1 MTTLRIDLETY
12 SDVDLK
18 KCGVHKYVESD
29 NFEVMLFAY
38 AFGDSDV
45 NVIDLAAGEQIPQHV
60 ERSLHLVAVVGHGG
74 IDGPAGGCCTLPA
87 PIELLDGLDVML
99 NAEVK
104 A

>member
-38 AFGDSDV
+38 AFGDSEV
-45 NVIDLAAGEQIPQHV
+45 NVIDLASGEKIPQHV
-60 ERSLHLVAVVGHGG
+60 ERSLWDSTVTKTAY
-74 IDGPAGGCCTLPA
+74 
-87 PIELLDGLDVML
+87 
-99 NAEVK
+99 NAAFEMACLTK
-104 A
+104 HFKISMEC